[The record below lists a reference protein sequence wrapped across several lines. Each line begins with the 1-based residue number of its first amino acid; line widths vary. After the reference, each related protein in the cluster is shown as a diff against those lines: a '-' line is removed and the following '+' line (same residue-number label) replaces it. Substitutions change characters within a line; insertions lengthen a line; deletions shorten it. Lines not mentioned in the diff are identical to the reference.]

1 MAGALSALEAIG
13 TGFGQGAQAIQEEQ
27 RTAAQLALQK
37 VALQQA
43 QSRQQSMA
51 AMLPGLV
58 AAYGQGQ
65 PQPKMPPGPPA
76 GFTGPG
82 YTAPPPMGA
91 PTALG
96 PPAASP
102 AGGAGVPVPPS
113 LVPVYA
119 PESGFNPTAQNPT
132 STASGLGQ
140 DINATWRETTQDP
153 RWQAAMRG
161 LGFDDTD
168 YPTAK
173 SAPPSIQNAANI
185 WIQAKYGNKRWE
197 ATASAR
203 PGTGMTSAG
212 QSAVRGFSPELVA
225 QGRQAA
231 TTAAQDFDPM
241 EYGRVNMQRA
251 VEAIDAQDIPPEA
264 KSMAIVQMAQII
276 QPQDRMMLSMY
287 MQQNRDLI
295 AQARI
300 DQGQARIDQAANKG
314 QIFQQKDGTFV
325 EVTPGGVKPIQ
336 GLQPGAAKVGSSA
349 AAALPPEVKYPE
361 KWPGMPEKPPP
372 DTEGQHI
379 REDVWDTALVF
390 ARTHQ
395 MPALGFQPG
404 MRNQIIQAYPAALHA
419 LGIQPSQA
427 PDIAAEYAGERHADI
442 VAGGRAAQIGFGIN
456 EALKAAPQVIE
467 TAKAVSP
474 TQFPAVNQMKN
485 WLNEQTG
492 DPNIVAFRDALNSYL
507 NVYAATVSRSGRLT
521 DSQQNHAYALLRD
534 AFNQGQIDRGVEQLN
549 YEMELMKSA
558 ISPTM
563 EEMGQLGQPP
573 ATRKPEAVAPAPGSA
588 QTVSPEQ
595 YEKLAPGTAYKIPGS
610 DQVFRKE

>member
-13 TGFGQGAQAIQEEQ
+13 TGFGQGAEAIQQ
-27 RTAAQLALQK
+27 QQQAAAQLALQQA
-37 VALQQA
+37 ALQQA
-43 QSRQQSMA
+43 RARQQSFA

-65 PQPKMPPGPPA
+65 QPQQPPGPPA
-76 GFTGPG
+76 GLTGQG
-82 YTAPPPMGA
+82 YTTPPPMAA
-91 PTALG
+91 PAASA
-96 PPAASP
+96 PPAASAAP
-102 AGGAGVPVPPS
+102 GGAIATPPS
-113 LVPVYA
+113 LAPIYA
-119 PESGFNPTAQNPT
+119 RESRFNPIAQNPT

-140 DINATWRETTQDP
+140 DINSTWRE
-153 RWQAAMRG
+153 AMQG
-161 LGFDDTD
+161 LGYGDV

-173 SAPPSIQNAANI
+173 SAPPPVQNAANI
-185 WIQAKYGNKRWE
+185 WIQARRGNKPW
-197 ATASAR
+197 AASAP
-203 PGTGMTSAG
+203 PGTGMTGAG
-212 QSAVRGFSPELVA
+212 QSAVGSISPELVA
-225 QGRQAA
+225 QGKQAA
-231 TTAAQDFDPM
+231 TQAAQSFNPM
-241 EYGRVNMQRA
+241 EYGQIQMQRA
-251 VEAIDAQDIPPEA
+251 AEAIDAQDILPEA
-264 KSMAIVQMAQII
+264 KAMAIVQMAQLL
-276 QPQDRMMLSMY
+276 QPQDRMLLSMY
-287 MQQNRDLI
+287 MMQNRDLI
-295 AQARI
+295 AQGRL
-300 DQGQARIDQAANKG
+300 DLQQQLGQERVNQGQQRIEQTGDKG
-314 QIFQQKDGTFV
+314 QIFQQKDGSFV
-325 EVTPGGVKPIQ
+325 EVTPNGVKPIQ
-336 GLQPGAAKVGSSA
+336 GLQPGAAKVGSA
-349 AAALPPEVKYPE
+349 APLPSEVKYPD

-379 REDVWDTALVF
+379 REDVWDTTLVF

-507 NVYAATVSRSGRLT
+507 NVYAATVSRTGRLT
-521 DSQQNHAYALLRD
+521 DSQQNHAYGLLRD
-534 AFNQGQIDRGVEQLN
+534 AFNQGQIERGVEQLN

-573 ATRKPEAVAPAPGSA
+573 ATRKPEAAAPAPGSA
-588 QTVSPEQ
+588 PTVSPEQ